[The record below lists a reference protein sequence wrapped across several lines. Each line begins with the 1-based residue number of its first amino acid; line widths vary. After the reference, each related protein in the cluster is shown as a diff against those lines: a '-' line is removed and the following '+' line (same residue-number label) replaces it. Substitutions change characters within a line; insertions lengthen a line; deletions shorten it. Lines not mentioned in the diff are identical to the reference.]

1 MSISLEENIKMLECY
16 RIIRNYNNNSNMTSD
31 IFENFNR
38 TMLIFDNS
46 HSPTHAM
53 HRYLGYS
60 INIGKSLN
68 DVIDGINGM
77 IDRTINII
85 KKLSVQ
91 PDLKYMN
98 FSMEYD
104 GTILME
110 FVNKKKNNLTL
121 SILNDFEAFKIF
133 KMQYDPNDS
142 NYVIGIFG
150 FKRKEKNRKV
160 LSIANILCDRY
171 DTEESLKLTADDING
186 YLDKFYNL

>member
-1 MSISLEENIKMLECY
+1 MHIKLEENIKILECH
-16 RIIRNYNNNSNMTSD
+16 RVIRNYNNSN
-31 IFENFNR
+31 IVLPLFENFNN
-38 TMLIFDNS
+38 IIPIYDNS
-46 HSPTHAM
+46 HSPIPAM
-53 HRYLGYS
+53 HRYFGYS
-60 INIGKSLN
+60 ISIGKSLN
-68 DVIDGINGM
+68 DVIDGINDM

-104 GTILME
+104 GTIFMQ

-121 SILNDFEAFKIF
+121 LILNDFEAFKTF
-133 KMQYDPNDS
+133 KMQYDPNNS

-160 LSIANILCDRY
+160 LSIENILCDRY